1 MPVMHLCVFAC
12 VCVCVCVRVRV
23 CVVNLGVCVERE
35 REKEREKEKE
45 RERERELG
53 AHKRHVTCVRVINA
67 GFLHSVHVFINY

>member
-1 MPVMHLCVFAC
+1 
-12 VCVCVCVRVRV
+12 
-23 CVVNLGVCVERE
+23 VVKLGVCVERE